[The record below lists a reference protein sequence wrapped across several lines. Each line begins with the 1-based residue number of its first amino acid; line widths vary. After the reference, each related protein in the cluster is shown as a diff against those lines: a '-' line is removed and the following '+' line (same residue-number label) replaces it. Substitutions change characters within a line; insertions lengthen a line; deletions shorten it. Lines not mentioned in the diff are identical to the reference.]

1 MSTEP
6 PTRTASRLWHAALA
20 ALVGSALV
28 LQVVLLV
35 RAGTDVNPGGAQAG
49 VGTGTA
55 LVRLFS
61 YFTIQSNVLVLA
73 AALSLA
79 LRPDRDG
86 PAWRVLRLDSLLGI
100 AITGVVY
107 VTVLGPGL
115 QHDGIDW
122 WLNAAVHYA
131 SPVATVLG
139 WLLFGPRPRLD
150 RRTLV
155 LAFAW
160 PLAWVAWTF
169 AHGAATGWYPYP
181 FLDAG
186 VIGVPAALAGTGV
199 VLVAGIVLAAVLRVL
214 DPRLPRSP
222 GR

>member
-1 MSTEP
+1 M
-6 PTRTASRLWHAALA
+6 
-20 ALVGSALV
+20 
-28 LQVVLLV
+28 
-35 RAGTDVNPGGAQAG
+35 
-49 VGTGTA
+49 
-55 LVRLFS
+55 RLFS

-73 AALSLA
+73 AAASLT

-86 PAWRVLRLDSLLGI
+86 PAWRVLRLDALLGI
-100 AITGVVY
+100 TITGVVY
-107 VTVLGPGL
+107 ATVLGPGL
-115 QHDGIDW
+115 QHSGVDW
-122 WLNAAVHYA
+122 WVNAAVHYV
-131 SPVATVLG
+131 SPVASVLG

-181 FLDAG
+181 FLDASA
-186 VIGVPAALAGTGV
+186 IGVPAALAGTGA
-199 VLVAGIVLAAVLRVL
+199 VLVAGVVLAGVLRLL
-214 DPRLPRSP
+214 DTRLPRSP